1 MAPAQ
6 KRALIT
12 GITGQDGLYL
22 AELLIGKGYQVFG
35 LIRGQNNPKR
45 EMVEQLLPAV
55 ELLEGDLGDMTS
67 LVDAVNYC
75 QPDEVYN
82 LAAISFVAFSF
93 KQPEHTGNITGLG
106 ALRLLDA
113 IRIVDEGKGR
123 IRFYQASTS
132 ELFGKVRE
140 TPQTELTPFHPRSP
154 YGVAKAY
161 AHHMTVNYRESYNLH
176 ASCGI
181 LFNHESPRR
190 GHEFVTRKITSAVAR
205 IKLGLQDSLSL
216 GNLDSKRDWGFAGDY
231 VRGMWAMLQQDEP
244 DDYVLATGETHSIQ
258 EFLDLAFAAVGIED
272 WTPYV
277 KQDARFMRPAEVDL
291 LHGDPT
297 KAKKVLGWEPE
308 VSFPELVQMMVEN
321 DLQVESTRVPR
332 QYAPASSL
340 VR

>member
-1 MAPAQ
+1 
-6 KRALIT
+6 
-12 GITGQDGLYL
+12 
-22 AELLIGKGYQVFG
+22 
-35 LIRGQNNPKR
+35 
-45 EMVEQLLPAV
+45 
-55 ELLEGDLGDMTS
+55 
-67 LVDAVNYC
+67 
-75 QPDEVYN
+75 
-82 LAAISFVAFSF
+82 
-93 KQPEHTGNITGLG
+93 
-106 ALRLLDA
+106 
-113 IRIVDEGKGR
+113 
-123 IRFYQASTS
+123 
-132 ELFGKVRE
+132 
-140 TPQTELTPFHPRSP
+140 
-154 YGVAKAY
+154 
-161 AHHMTVNYRESYNLH
+161 
-176 ASCGI
+176 
-181 LFNHESPRR
+181 
-190 GHEFVTRKITSAVAR
+190 VAR